1 MVEVLYIVVALGITV
16 LVHELGHF
24 VAAKAQGIKVE
35 KFSIGWGPP
44 IVSFK
49 KGDTE
54 YMISWLFFL
63 GGFVKLEG
71 EHPEEAHPENE
82 NAFLN
87 QPVPKKLLVA
97 VSGVFMNYVFA
108 VFLIWVVLMAG
119 TDVLKPQVGEI
130 KDGYPAAAAGIKTGD
145 LVTEING
152 KKVKYW
158 EDLSEGIKEAGEK
171 EMTIKLTRAGKEET
185 VKVIPKIEESVTIL
199 NEKEK
204 RPFIGISPLAETMY
218 IDSFEKGYPAETSGL
233 KKGDKLISVNGNKTE
248 YWEDFKAQMQNTKGK
263 DTIIEAERNGAIMR
277 FKITPKEQKN
287 ENEIKYI
294 AGIVPAYN
302 AIKERYNP
310 IIAFGKAVD
319 KTWELT
325 SLTVKSIY
333 RMITR
338 KMAADVAGPIGVMEI
353 SYKVAKTG
361 IINLLMLFAI
371 ININL
376 AIVNFLPVLP
386 LDGGLALIF
395 TIEGI
400 TKKPVSLRVQ
410 EALMQLGWF
419 LLIALLVFVTYKDIV
434 RLFFKV

>member
-1 MVEVLYIVVALGITV
+1 MVEVLYIIIALGMTV

-24 VAAKAQGIKVE
+24 VSAKAQGIKVE

-49 KGDTE
+49 KGETE

-87 QPVPKKLLVA
+87 QPVPKKMLVA

-119 TDVLKPQVGEI
+119 NDVLKPQIGKVSP
-130 KDGYPAAAAGIKTGD
+130 GYPAALAGIKTGD
-145 LVTEING
+145 TVTEING
-152 KKVKYW
+152 KKIKYW
-158 EDLSEGIKEAGEK
+158 EELSQGIKESGDK
-171 EMTIKLTRAGKEET
+171 EMVIKYTREGKEET
-185 VKVIPKIEESVTIL
+185 VKLFPKIEESVTIL

-218 IDSFEKGYPAETSGL
+218 IDSFEKGYPAESSGL
-233 KKGDKLISVNGNKTE
+233 LKGDMLVSVNGEKVK
-248 YWEDFKAQMQNTKGK
+248 YWDDFKAQIQKTGGKSALIEVNRKGE
-263 DTIIEAERNGAIMR
+263 TV
-277 FKITPKEQKN
+277 KINVTPKEEKS
-287 ENEIKYI
+287 ENETVYV
-294 AGIVPAYN
+294 AGIIPGLN
-302 AIKERYNP
+302 TIKERYNP
-310 IIAFGKAVD
+310 AKAFVKAFNN
-319 KTWELT
+319 TWEFT
-325 SLTVKSIY
+325 VLTVKSIY

-376 AIVNFLPVLP
+376 AIVNFLPLLP

-395 TIEGI
+395 AIEGI
-400 TKKPVSLRVQ
+400 TKKPVSLKFQ

-419 LLIALLVFVTYKDIV
+419 LLIALLVFVTYKDIA

>member
-1 MVEVLYIVVALGITV
+1 MVEVLYIIVALGITV

-24 VAAKAQGIKVE
+24 VSAKAQGIKVE

-87 QPVPKKLLVA
+87 QPVHKKLLVA

-119 TDVLKPQVGEI
+119 TDVLKPQVG
-130 KDGYPAAAAGIKTGD
+130 KLTPGYPAAAAGIKIGD
-145 LVTEING
+145 MVTEING

-171 EMTIKLTRAGKEET
+171 EMIIKLTRGGKEET
-185 VKVIPKIEESVTIL
+185 IKIIPKIEDSVTIL
-199 NEKEK
+199 NEKVK

-263 DTIIEAERNGAIMR
+263 DSVIEVERNSAIMK

-287 ENEIKYI
+287 ENEIIYI

-310 IIAFGKAVD
+310 ITALGKAVD

-400 TKKPVSLRVQ
+400 TKKPVSLKVQ